1 MAIQNDDY
9 SETPE
14 QRTYG
19 NNLLKQLEKIKK
31 REDII
36 RERKKEKYKKLRSNF
51 KTTKQ
56 YKQYVTRKRKWTEQW
71 KLIQQKWLDSNYCL
85 LPNTESDDAD
95 EDIEDNAKDTVDQE
109 SSGHCHRHVT
119 NLKDLILKEIAKE
132 RLKIPTSELQ
142 DIDDKIHNL
151 VAPHEEDEDEQK
163 EKCGI
168 APNISE
174 ILSEPGSA
182 TTQEE
187 DEDKKLFITKDN
199 VTVILQDNI
208 LTDRE
213 KRFLTDEKGDPL
225 TKAHLKLLGAKRKC
239 KTGTVTEEEFNNL
252 EIRRIIKV
260 YSGHEHLTVEI
271 ENIMDKIIDHVIH
284 DSELNMMFGRYPH
297 EFCLTDNQT
306 GKRKCPNIFCNICN
320 CEKIE
325 AIENIESKKYNR
337 LKHSGCKDSNLRR
350 LMKIRS
356 KKKMDAKLQKAVTQ
370 ILKKAEKIKSKII
383 NPHLSSP
390 YYIRKPGYDS
400 NIVFFLI
407 FIFQCCQMRTCASG
421 TRMALL
427 SMKHFSSV
435 AMLVEIQPYM
445 TLVHGPGIKRAS
457 PLAKT
462 ISHLHITCLQK
473 VEAAI
478 TPHTFVYQKVFHKSL
493 QVRQKTKG
501 L

>member
-1 MAIQNDDY
+1 
-9 SETPE
+9 
-14 QRTYG
+14 
-19 NNLLKQLEKIKK
+19 
-31 REDII
+31 
-36 RERKKEKYKKLRSNF
+36 
-51 KTTKQ
+51 
-56 YKQYVTRKRKWTEQW
+56 
-71 KLIQQKWLDSNYCL
+71 
-85 LPNTESDDAD
+85 
-95 EDIEDNAKDTVDQE
+95 
-109 SSGHCHRHVT
+109 
-119 NLKDLILKEIAKE
+119 
-132 RLKIPTSELQ
+132 
-142 DIDDKIHNL
+142 
-151 VAPHEEDEDEQK
+151 
-163 EKCGI
+163 
-168 APNISE
+168 
-174 ILSEPGSA
+174 
-182 TTQEE
+182 
-187 DEDKKLFITKDN
+187 
-199 VTVILQDNI
+199 
-208 LTDRE
+208 
-213 KRFLTDEKGDPL
+213 
-225 TKAHLKLLGAKRKC
+225 
-239 KTGTVTEEEFNNL
+239 
-252 EIRRIIKV
+252 
-260 YSGHEHLTVEI
+260 
-271 ENIMDKIIDHVIH
+271 MDKIIDHVIH

-370 ILKKAEKIKSKII
+370 ILKQAEKIKSKII

-478 TPHTFVYQKVFHKSL
+478 TPHPFLYHKAL
-493 QVRQKTKG
+493 HK
-501 L
+501 